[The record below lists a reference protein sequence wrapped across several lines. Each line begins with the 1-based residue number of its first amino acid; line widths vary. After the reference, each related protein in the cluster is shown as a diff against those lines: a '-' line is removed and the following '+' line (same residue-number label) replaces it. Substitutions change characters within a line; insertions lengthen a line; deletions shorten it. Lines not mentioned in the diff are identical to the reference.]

1 MRKPRILLID
11 EATSALD
18 ERNKKLIESTILQDP
33 ELMVIM
39 ISHNI
44 NQDTEAYIDKIIQ
57 LDDIQ

>member
-1 MRKPRILLID
+1 MNAI
-11 EATSALD
+11 
-18 ERNKKLIESTILQDP
+18 KKLIESTIIQDP

-44 NQDTEAYIDKIIQ
+44 NQDIEAYIDKIIQ